1 MAIAAGVALA
11 AVSLAAASS
20 RSSTQSIAPASQQ
33 AVAAKCP
40 AGSSVTAIG
49 AIGKSPPGPGQALL
63 PSSLTRASS
72 RVAISRATNLDSS
85 NAGDFTTIAYCGN
98 SPPLSTAS
106 ASTIVGQ
113 NAQESVTAK
122 CPRGTSVRLG
132 GFNEDLSATYQ
143 GPFVEINGLERSS
156 PRRWEVSA
164 TNLNSHAGQLEA
176 LAYCGAGAK
185 NLQTVRKT
193 INLGAYETKI
203 AIAKCPRHHRLIMGG
218 LETQHYAAN
227 HGDIEIVAIE
237 RISARAW
244 AVIGYKFKAAVGHL
258 TAIAYCN

>member
-1 MAIAAGVALA
+1 VAIAAGVAA
-11 AVSLAAASS
+11 AAISLAAASAG
-20 RSSTQSIAPASQQ
+20 SSTQSIPSASQQ

-40 AGSSVTAIG
+40 AGSEVTGIG

-72 RVAISRATNLDSS
+72 RMVISRATNLDSS
-85 NAGDFTTIAYCGN
+85 NAGDFTVIAYCGN

-106 ASTIVGQ
+106 ASTIVGF
-113 NAQESVTAK
+113 NAQKSVTAK

-132 GFNEDLSATYQ
+132 GFDEDMSATYQ
-143 GPFVEINGLERSS
+143 GPFVEINGLERTS
-156 PRRWEVSA
+156 PRRWKVSA
-164 TNLNSHAGQLEA
+164 TNLNSHAGQLEG

-185 NLQTVRKT
+185 KLHEVRKT

-203 AIAKCPRHHRLIMGG
+203 AIAKCPRHHRLVMGG
-218 LETQHYAAN
+218 LETQHYATN
-227 HGDIEIVAIE
+227 HDDIEIVAIE
-237 RISARAW
+237 QISGRSW
-244 AVIGYKFKAAVGHL
+244 AVIGYKYKAAQGHL